1 MVMHRYQVIEVP
13 EFKIQNS
20 KLMFD
25 PIRILIINTGG
36 TIGMVKEKETG
47 TLHAVKADEL
57 FRHIPILSQLDEQ
70 ISFYSFDPLM
80 DSSNMCPRHWI
91 EIAAVIEENY
101 EQYDGFVVLHGSDT
115 MAYTASALSFML
127 ENLNKPV
134 ILTGSQLPLGMVRSD
149 GRENLTAAIEIASA
163 REEDTPIV
171 PEVCIYFENLLL
183 RGNRTF
189 KYNADNFKAFH
200 SGNLPP
206 LAEVGVN
213 IKFNHNIILKPNF
226 KKLKVHTN
234 LDPSITNIK
243 LYPGISEATI
253 AAQLGIPGLRAAILE
268 TYGSGNA
275 MTDSWFLDLLRSAI
289 SKGIILMNVTQ
300 CKAGSVVMG
309 KYQTSEEMNRM
320 GVISGKDMTVES
332 AIAKLMYLLGTGLPK
347 SEVESLLQVSLR
359 GEMTV

>member
-1 MVMHRYQVIEVP
+1 M
-13 EFKIQNS
+13 
-20 KLMFD
+20 
-25 PIRILIINTGG
+25 IINTGG
-36 TIGMVKEKETG
+36 TIGMVKDKETG
-47 TLHAVKADEL
+47 TLHAVRGDEL

-70 ISFYSFDPLM
+70 IDFYSFDPLL
-80 DSSNMCPRHWI
+80 DSSNMCPQHWV
-91 EIAAVIEENY
+91 EIAGVIEENY
-101 EQYDGFVVLHGSDT
+101 EKYDGFVVLHGSDT

-134 ILTGSQLPLGMVRSD
+134 IFTGSQLPLGMVRSD

-163 REEDTPIV
+163 REDETPIV
-171 PEVCIYFENLLL
+171 SEVCIYFENLLL

-213 IKFNHNIILKPNF
+213 IKFNHNLILKPNF
-226 KKLKVHTN
+226 KKLKVHTS
-234 LDPSITNIK
+234 LDSNITIIK
-243 LYPGISEATI
+243 LYPGINETAVK
-253 AAQLGIPGLRAAILE
+253 AQFGIPGLKAVILE

-275 MTDSWFLDLLRSAI
+275 MTDSWFLDALRDAI
-289 SKGIILMNVTQ
+289 SRGIILLNVTQ

-309 KYQTSEEMNRM
+309 KYQTSAEMRQI
-320 GVISGKDMTVES
+320 GVISGYDMTTES
-332 AIAKLMYLLGTGLPK
+332 ALAKLMYLLGTGLPK
-347 SEVESLLQVSLR
+347 DEVVNLMQFSLR

>member
-1 MVMHRYQVIEVP
+1 
-13 EFKIQNS
+13 
-20 KLMFD
+20 MFD
-25 PIRILIINTGG
+25 QVSIMIINTGG
-36 TIGMVKEKETG
+36 TIGMVRDKETG
-47 TLHAVKADEL
+47 TLHAVRGDEL

-70 ISFYSFDPLM
+70 IDFYSFDPLL
-80 DSSNMCPRHWI
+80 DSSNMCPQHWI
-91 EIAAVIEENY
+91 EIAGVIEENY
-101 EQYDGFVVLHGSDT
+101 EKYDGFVVLHGSDT

-134 ILTGSQLPLGMVRSD
+134 IFTGSQLPLGMVRSD

-163 REEDTPIV
+163 REDETPIV

-213 IKFNHNIILKPNF
+213 IKFNHNLILKPNF
-226 KKLKVHTN
+226 KKLKVHTS
-234 LDPSITNIK
+234 LDSNITIVK
-243 LYPGISEATI
+243 LYPGINEA
-253 AAQLGIPGLRAAILE
+253 AVKAQFGIPGLKAVILE

-275 MTDSWFLDLLRSAI
+275 MTDPWFLDALRDAI
-289 SKGIILMNVTQ
+289 SRGIILLNVTQ

-309 KYQTSEEMNRM
+309 KYQTSEEMRQI
-320 GVISGKDMTVES
+320 GVVSGYDMTTES
-332 AIAKLMYLLGTGLPK
+332 ALAKLMYLLGTGLPK
-347 SEVESLLQVSLR
+347 DEVVNLMQFSLR

>member
-1 MVMHRYQVIEVP
+1 
-13 EFKIQNS
+13 
-20 KLMFD
+20 
-25 PIRILIINTGG
+25 
-36 TIGMVKEKETG
+36 
-47 TLHAVKADEL
+47 
-57 FRHIPILSQLDEQ
+57 
-70 ISFYSFDPLM
+70 
-80 DSSNMCPRHWI
+80 MCPQHWI
-91 EIAAVIEENY
+91 EIAGVIEENY
-101 EQYDGFVVLHGSDT
+101 EKYDGFVVLHGSDT

-134 ILTGSQLPLGMVRSD
+134 IFTGSQLPLGMVRSD

-163 REEDTPIV
+163 REDETPIV

-213 IKFNHNIILKPNF
+213 IKFNHNLILKPNF
-226 KKLKVHTN
+226 KKLKVHTS
-234 LDPSITNIK
+234 LDSNITIVK
-243 LYPGISEATI
+243 LYPGINEA
-253 AAQLGIPGLRAAILE
+253 AVKAQFGIQGLKAVILE

-275 MTDSWFLDLLRSAI
+275 MTDPWFLDALRDAI
-289 SKGIILMNVTQ
+289 SRGIILLNVTQ

-309 KYQTSEEMNRM
+309 KYQTSEEMRQI
-320 GVISGKDMTVES
+320 GVVNGYDMTTES
-332 AIAKLMYLLGTGLPK
+332 ALAKLMYLLGTGLPK
-347 SEVESLLQVSLR
+347 DEVISLMQFSLR